1 MFYLFKTF
9 TQMKILLNKTSL
21 TKSLGPFDD
30 IGFVPTMGSIHKG
43 HLSLINRS
51 NQVCN
56 KTIVSIFVNPKQFN
70 NKKDFKTYP
79 KNMKKDLRLLIKTK
93 QVDFIYVPKFRDIFN
108 NNKKPK
114 IKINKKDKILCAKFR
129 KGHFEG
135 VLDVMDRLTNIVK
148 PNKIFMGEKDFQQLF
163 LVKKY
168 LKNKYDTKVIGCKT
182 IREKNKVA
190 LSSRNYLLSKKNLA
204 LASVIIR
211 KLINLKKNI
220 KLKKNKNRYLKTVKS
235 ELEKKLSINIEYLEL
250 RNEYNLKL
258 SNDINKSR
266 LFVAYYLN
274 GVRLIDNL

>member
-43 HLSLINRS
+43 HLSLINKS

-79 KNMKKDLRLLIKTK
+79 KNMKKDLQLLNKTK
-93 QVDFIYVPKFRDIFN
+93 QVDFIYIPKFKDIFN

-163 LVKKY
+163 LVKKF
-168 LKNKYDTKVIGCKT
+168 LKNKYDTEVIGCKT

-220 KLKKNKNRYLKTVKS
+220 KLKKNKNRYLKTVKN
-235 ELEKKLSINIEYLEL
+235 ELEKKFNINIEYLEL
-250 RNEYNLKL
+250 RNIYNLKL
-258 SNDINKSR
+258 SSVINKSR

>member
-1 MFYLFKTF
+1 MFYLFNTI

-21 TKSLGPFDD
+21 TKSLEPFND

-43 HLSLINRS
+43 HMSLINKS

-79 KNMKKDLRLLIKTK
+79 KNMKKDLQLLNKTK
-93 QVDFIYVPKFRDIFN
+93 QVDFIYIPKFKDIFN

-135 VLDVMDRLTNIVK
+135 VLDVMERLTNIVK

-163 LVKKY
+163 LVKKF
-168 LKNKYDTKVIGCKT
+168 LKNKYGTEIIGCKT

-190 LSSRNYLLSKKNLA
+190 LSSRNYLLSKENLA

-220 KLKKNKNRYLKTVKS
+220 KLKKNKNRYLKTVKN
-235 ELEKKLSINIEYLEL
+235 ELEKKFNINIEYLEL
-250 RNEYNLKL
+250 RNIYNLKL
-258 SNDINKSR
+258 SSVINKSR

>member
-1 MFYLFKTF
+1 MFYLFNTF

-21 TKSLGPFDD
+21 TKSLEPFND

-43 HLSLINRS
+43 HLSLINKS

-79 KNMKKDLRLLIKTK
+79 KNMKKDLKLLNKTK
-93 QVDFIYVPKFRDIFN
+93 QVDFIYIPKFKDIFN

-135 VLDVMDRLTNIVK
+135 VLDVMERLTNIVK

-163 LVKKY
+163 LVKKF
-168 LKNKYDTKVIGCKT
+168 LKNKYGTEIIGCKT

-190 LSSRNYLLSKKNLA
+190 LSSRNYLLSKENLA

-220 KLKKNKNRYLKTVKS
+220 KLKKNKNRYLKTVKN
-235 ELEKKLSINIEYLEL
+235 ELEKKFNINIEYLEL
-250 RNEYNLKL
+250 RNIYNLKL
-258 SNDINKSR
+258 SSVINKSR

>member
-1 MFYLFKTF
+1 
-9 TQMKILLNKTSL
+9 MKILLNKTSL
-21 TKSLGPFDD
+21 TKSLGPFND
-30 IGFVPTMGSIHKG
+30 IGFIPTMGAIHKG

-70 NKKDFKTYP
+70 NKKDFKNYP
-79 KNMKKDLRLLIKTK
+79 KNMMKDLQLLKKTK
-93 QVDFIYVPKFRDIFN
+93 QVDFIYIPKFKDIFN

-114 IKINKKDKILCAKFR
+114 IRINKKDKILCAKFR

-163 LVKKY
+163 LVNKF
-168 LKNKYDTKVIGCKT
+168 LKNKYDTEIIGCKT
-182 IREKNKVA
+182 IRENNKVA
-190 LSSRNYLLSKKNLA
+190 LSSRNYLLSKENLL
-204 LASVIIR
+204 LASEVIR

-220 KLKKNKNRYLKTVKS
+220 KFIKNKNRYLKMVKKD
-235 ELEKKLSINIEYLEL
+235 LEIKFNINIEYLEL
-250 RNEYNLKL
+250 RNIYDLKL
-258 SNDINKSR
+258 SNVINKSR
-266 LFVAYYLN
+266 LFIAYYLD

>member
-1 MFYLFKTF
+1 
-9 TQMKILLNKTSL
+9 MKILLNKTSL
-21 TKSLGPFDD
+21 TKSLRLFND
-30 IGFVPTMGSIHKG
+30 IGFVPTMGSIHRG
-43 HLSLINRS
+43 HLSLINKS

-79 KNMKKDLRLLIKTK
+79 KNIKKDLHILNKTK
-93 QVDFIYVPKFRDIFN
+93 QVDFIYVPKVKHIFN
-108 NNKKPK
+108 NKKYK
-114 IKINKKDKILCAKFR
+114 IKLNKKDKILCAKFR

-163 LVKKY
+163 LVKKF
-168 LKNKYDTKVIGCKT
+168 LKNKYNTEVIGCQT
-182 IREKNKVA
+182 VREKNKVA
-190 LSSRNYLLSKKNLA
+190 LSSRNHLLSKENLT
-204 LASVIIR
+204 LASIII
-211 KLINLKKNI
+211 KKIIYLKKII
-220 KLKKNKNRYLKTVKS
+220 KIKKNKNKYLKTVKS
-235 ELEKKLSINIEYLEL
+235 DLEKKLNINIEYLEL
-250 RNEYNLKL
+250 RNIYNLKL

>member
-1 MFYLFKTF
+1 
-9 TQMKILLNKTSL
+9 MKILLNKTSL
-21 TKSLGPFDD
+21 TKSLGPFND

-43 HLSLINRS
+43 HLSLINKS

-79 KNMKKDLRLLIKTK
+79 KNMKKDLQLLNKTK
-93 QVDFIYVPKFRDIFN
+93 QVDFIYIPKFKDIFN

-135 VLDVMDRLTNIVK
+135 VLDVMERLTNIVK

-163 LVKKY
+163 LVKKF
-168 LKNKYDTKVIGCKT
+168 LKNKYGTEIIGCKT

-190 LSSRNYLLSKKNLA
+190 LSSRNYLLSKENVA

-220 KLKKNKNRYLKTVKS
+220 KLKKNKNRYLKTVKKD
-235 ELEKKLSINIEYLEL
+235 LEKKFNINIEYLEL
-250 RNEYNLKL
+250 RNIYNLKL
-258 SNDINKSR
+258 SSVINKSR

>member
-1 MFYLFKTF
+1 
-9 TQMKILLNKTSL
+9 MKILLNNTSL
-21 TKSLGPFDD
+21 IKSLGPFND

-70 NKKDFKTYP
+70 NKKDYKRYP
-79 KNMKKDLRLLIKTK
+79 KNMKKDLQLLNKTK
-93 QVDFIYVPKFRDIFN
+93 KVDFIYIPKFKDIFD
-108 NNKKPK
+108 NNKNPK

-148 PNKIFMGEKDFQQLF
+148 PDKIFMGEKDFQQLF
-163 LVKKY
+163 LVKKF
-168 LKNKYDTKVIGCKT
+168 LKNKYDIEVIGCKT

-190 LSSRNYLLSKKNLA
+190 LSSRNNLLSKEDLD
-204 LASVIIR
+204 LASIIIK
-211 KLINLKKNI
+211 KLINLKKTI
-220 KLKKNKNRYLKTVKS
+220 KLKKNKNRYLKTVKND
-235 ELEKKLSINIEYLEL
+235 LEKKFNINVEYLEL
-250 RNEYNLKL
+250 RNMYNLKL
-258 SNDINKSR
+258 SNIINKSR

>member
-1 MFYLFKTF
+1 
-9 TQMKILLNKTSL
+9 MKILLNKTSL
-21 TKSLGPFDD
+21 TKSLRPFND

-70 NKKDFKTYP
+70 NKKDYKRYP
-79 KNMKKDLRLLIKTK
+79 KNMKKDLQLLNKTK
-93 QVDFIYVPKFRDIFN
+93 KVDFIYIPKFKDIFD

-168 LKNKYDTKVIGCKT
+168 LKNKYDTEVIGCKT

-220 KLKKNKNRYLKTVKS
+220 KLKKNKNRYLKTVKND
-235 ELEKKLSINIEYLEL
+235 LEKKFNIKIEYLEL
-250 RNEYNLKL
+250 RNIYNLKL
-258 SNDINKSR
+258 SNVINKSR

>member
-21 TKSLGPFDD
+21 TKSLGPFND
-30 IGFVPTMGSIHKG
+30 IGFVPTMGAIHKG

-70 NKKDFKTYP
+70 NKKDFKNYP
-79 KNMKKDLRLLIKTK
+79 KNMMKDLQLLKKTK
-93 QVDFIYVPKFRDIFN
+93 QVDFIYIPKFKDIFN
-108 NNKKPK
+108 NNKKSK
-114 IKINKKDKILCAKFR
+114 IRINKKDKILCAKFR

-148 PNKIFMGEKDFQQLF
+148 PDKIFMGEKDFQQLF
-163 LVKKY
+163 LVNKF
-168 LKNKYDTKVIGCKT
+168 LKNKYDTEIIGCKT
-182 IREKNKVA
+182 IRENNKVA
-190 LSSRNYLLSKKNLA
+190 LSSRNYLLSKENLL
-204 LASVIIR
+204 LASVVIR

-220 KLKKNKNRYLKTVKS
+220 KFIKNKNRYLKMVKKD
-235 ELEKKLSINIEYLEL
+235 LEKKFNINIEYLEL
-250 RNEYNLKL
+250 RNIYDLKL
-258 SNDINKSR
+258 SNVINKSR